1 MVTKCYNSSVDGL
14 LVATATTGYYHSRA
28 CHLYVKVG
36 GSERTRLEMDVIWVA
51 LLYALGVVFLF
62 RVMKRDRTV
71 PDVVYE
77 GLSVIAALLIV
88 IAVLLYYIYEKL

>member
-1 MVTKCYNSSVDGL
+1 
-14 LVATATTGYYHSRA
+14 
-28 CHLYVKVG
+28 
-36 GSERTRLEMDVIWVA
+36 MDVIWVA

-71 PDVVYE
+71 TDATYE

-88 IAVLLYYIYEKL
+88 ISVLLYYISVKL

>member
-1 MVTKCYNSSVDGL
+1 
-14 LVATATTGYYHSRA
+14 
-28 CHLYVKVG
+28 VKVG
-36 GSERTRLEMDVIWVA
+36 GSERTRLKMDVIWVA